1 MIGSEEI
8 KKIISSRVD
17 IPETFV
23 IGNISRRPDSAGCT
37 VIKGGWY
44 IYTVDARGG
53 CIFTGP
59 FGDKAIIFACAKEM
73 RVAKLFDE
81 YRFSED
87 ERYMYMHVHLLFDE
101 I

>member
-1 MIGSEEI
+1 MIGTEEI

-23 IGNISRRPDSAGCT
+23 IGSIIRRPENAGCIS
-37 VIKGGWY
+37 IKGGWY
-44 IYTVDARGG
+44 IYTVDDRGG

-59 FGDKAIIFACAKEM
+59 YSDKAIIFACAKEIHA
-73 RVAKLFDE
+73 AKLFND
-81 YRFSED
+81 YKFSEE
-87 ERYMYMHVHLLFDE
+87 ERYMYRHVHLSYEE